1 MAHNYY
7 NVGFAMAFE
16 TTEWFR
22 GEAARTAR
30 GLATTPT
37 VEEAEASGSVPSVL
51 VEIVKQRQQQLRD
64 AYHAE
69 LDARRRGD
77 VLDRLRESRALG
89 RKSKPPAP
97 KRG

>member
-51 VEIVKQRQQQLRD
+51 VEIVKQRQQQLR
-64 AYHAE
+64 
-69 LDARRRGD
+69 
-77 VLDRLRESRALG
+77 G
-89 RKSKPPAP
+89 RVPCGAGCTAAWGCIGSAA
-97 KRG
+97 